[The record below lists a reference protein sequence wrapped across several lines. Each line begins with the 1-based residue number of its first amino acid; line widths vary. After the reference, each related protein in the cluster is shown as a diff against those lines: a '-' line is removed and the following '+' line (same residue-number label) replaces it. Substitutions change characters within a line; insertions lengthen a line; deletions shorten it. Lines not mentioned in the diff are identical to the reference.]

1 MNEQE
6 FNNKLKT
13 IKAQT
18 TNEISDSL
26 KIEILFQS
34 LEKTSNFAEF
44 RDLVFGEIVRLEVH
58 NAVQR
63 IKNKG
68 N

>member
-6 FNNKLKT
+6 FDNKLKT

>member
-6 FNNKLKT
+6 FDNKLKT

-44 RDLVFGEIVRLEVH
+44 RDLVFGEIARKVKYV
-58 NAVQR
+58 
-63 IKNKG
+63 K
-68 N
+68 

>member
-6 FNNKLKT
+6 FDNKLKT

-44 RDLVFGEIVRLEVH
+44 RDLVFGEIIRLEVH